1 MDDHQRKMW
10 AAMLGEIGE
19 YRAVGG
25 LPTACRFAMVAR
37 PSRAARA
44 TATYWSPGESYKL
57 TDGRRKR

>member
-25 LPTACRFAMVAR
+25 LADGLPFRHGCATESRRPGDGNLLVAWR
-37 PSRAARA
+37 LLRVNER
-44 TATYWSPGESYKL
+44 
-57 TDGRRKR
+57 